1 MSLFELAW
9 KSISGYAFRSSVVA
23 LCAFLVA
30 AFALFTTLVM
40 RGAENSLRLAI
51 DRLGADIVVVPEGAE
66 AKVESALL
74 MGIPARLWMPQEK
87 MEKISTID
95 GVDTVSPQ
103 LYLAT
108 LTGASCCSV
117 SDMFMIAYDPQTD
130 FTVQPWLQRT
140 IGGGLRLGEVVG
152 GSYISATEGK
162 QNIRVYGYL
171 VTLKSNLEP
180 TGTGLDQSMFLTFDT
195 AYDIARKSGSQAES
209 PLVIPPGSISAAMVK
224 VQPGSDPREVAVRIM
239 QSVPGVTPI
248 ESTNLFQS
256 YRKQMTSLLK
266 SILVILGLTW
276 GLCVVLIGL
285 VFSMAANE
293 RRKELGVIRAM
304 GAGRRYVFQS
314 LLAEASILAFFGGLS
329 GIILAVAAVYLFRHL
344 IMASMEIPFLLPS
357 PVSLLLYIGGGL
369 ALALFSVNLA
379 ALFPAYKISRQEP
392 ALAMRE

>member
-9 KSISGYAFRSSVVA
+9 KSISGYSFRSSVVA

-30 AFALFTTLVM
+30 AFAIFTTLVM
-40 RGAENSLRLAI
+40 RGAENSLHLAI
-51 DRLGADIVVVPEGAE
+51 DRLGADIVVVPEGTE

-74 MGIPARLWMPQEK
+74 MGVPVRLWMPRGNID
-87 MEKISTID
+87 KIAAVS
-95 GVDTVSPQ
+95 GVEAVSPQ

-108 LTGASCCSV
+108 LTGAECCSV
-117 SDMFMIAYDPQTD
+117 SDMFMIAYDPQSD
-130 FTVQPWLQRT
+130 FTVQPWLQRAL
-140 IGGGLRLGEVVG
+140 GSGLRMGEVVG

-162 QNIRVYGYL
+162 QNIRIYGYL

-195 AYDIARKSGSQAES
+195 ALDIARKSESQAES
-209 PLVIPPGSISAAMVK
+209 PLVIPPDSISAAMVK
-224 VQPGSDPREVAVRIM
+224 VQPGSSPQDVAVKIM
-239 QSVPGVTPI
+239 QTVPGVTPI

-276 GLCVVLIGL
+276 GLSVVLIGL
-285 VFSMAANE
+285 VFTMAANE

-314 LLAEASILAFFGGLS
+314 LLVEANLLAFFGGAA
-329 GIILAVAAVYLFRHL
+329 GILLAVAAVYLFRHL
-344 IMASMEIPFLLPS
+344 IMDSMGIPFLLPS
-357 PVSLLLYIGGGL
+357 PVSLLLHIVGGL
-369 ALALFSVNLA
+369 ILALFSVTLA

-392 ALAMRE
+392 AIAMRE

>member
-9 KSISGYAFRSSVVA
+9 KSISGYSFRSSVVA

-30 AFALFTTLVM
+30 AFAIFTTLVM
-40 RGAENSLRLAI
+40 RGAENSLHLAI
-51 DRLGADIVVVPEGAE
+51 DRLGADIVVVPEGTE

-74 MGIPARLWMPQEK
+74 MGVPVRLWMPRGNID
-87 MEKISTID
+87 KIAAVS
-95 GVDTVSPQ
+95 GVEAVSPQ

-108 LTGASCCSV
+108 LTGAECCSV
-117 SDMFMIAYDPQTD
+117 SDMFMIAYDPQSD
-130 FTVQPWLQRT
+130 FTVQPWLQRAL
-140 IGGGLRLGEVVG
+140 GSGLRMGEVVG

-162 QNIRVYGYL
+162 QNIRIYGYL
-171 VTLKSNLEP
+171 VTLKPNLEP

-195 AYDIARKSGSQAES
+195 ALDIARKSESQAES
-209 PLVIPPGSISAAMVK
+209 PLVIPPDSISAAMVK
-224 VQPGSDPREVAVRIM
+224 VQPGSSPQDVAVKIM
-239 QSVPGVTPI
+239 QTVPGVTPI

-276 GLCVVLIGL
+276 GLSVVLIGL
-285 VFSMAANE
+285 VFTMAANE

-314 LLAEASILAFFGGLS
+314 LLVEANLLAFFGGAA
-329 GIILAVAAVYLFRHL
+329 GILLAVAAVYLFRHL
-344 IMASMEIPFLLPS
+344 IMDSMGIPFLLPS
-357 PVSLLLYIGGGL
+357 PVSLLLHIVGGL
-369 ALALFSVNLA
+369 ILALFSVTLA

-392 ALAMRE
+392 AIAMRE